1 MRRLLLVPLTLL
13 LLTMLWPGRA
23 VDAAR
28 GNNPSTQEP
37 DSGAVL
43 CSPSVYPAPQ
53 DECLPLGPAQFLA
66 DMAAQGIPYPIQPLP
81 AYAPDP
87 ALNTLPY
94 SYFKVTENGLPL
106 FPTLEDAMAN
116 QTSGRAIQ
124 AGRLLY
130 VTYQDRVENNQ
141 GVFYLLRSGEWI
153 QGEGARAALPYPFQG
168 LLFSSTPRNAFG
180 WLLEESQSRIAPGF
194 NSPYSGHKYYRFN
207 IVQVYST
214 QVVDNVEWELIGPD
228 EWLEARLAAR
238 VDPQHSPPE
247 GVTGGR
253 WIDINLY
260 EQTLAAYEDN
270 QLIFATLIASG
281 MEPFWTQPGI
291 FQVYNK
297 VPAETMSGSFEAD
310 RSDYYYLEDVPWT
323 MYYDQAR
330 ALHGAYW
337 PRLLGYPQ
345 SHGCVNMSIGDARWL
360 FDWASEG
367 EWVYV
372 HDPSGQ
378 TPTDPAL
385 YGAGAP

>member
-1 MRRLLLVPLTLL
+1 MRRLLLTFTIFLL
-13 LLTMLWPGRA
+13 LATLWPGRA
-23 VDAAR
+23 VEAAQ
-28 GNNPSTQEP
+28 GDNPSTQEP

-43 CSPSVYPAPQ
+43 CPPAVYLASQ
-53 DECLPLGPAQFLA
+53 DDCLPLGPAQFLTE
-66 DMAAQGIPYPIQPLP
+66 MAAQGMPYPLQPLP
-81 AYAPDP
+81 AYAPNPD
-87 ALNTLPY
+87 LNTVPY
-94 SYFKVTENGLPL
+94 SYFKVTDEGLPL
-106 FPTLEDAMAN
+106 FWSLDDAMAN
-116 QTSGRAIQ
+116 QPSGQ
-124 AGRLLY
+124 VLQPGKFLY
-130 VTYQDRVENNQ
+130 VSYQDRVQNDQ
-141 GVFYLLRSGEWI
+141 GVFYMLRSGAWI

-168 LLFSSTPRNAFG
+168 LLFSSTPRNPFG
-180 WLLEESQSRIAPGF
+180 WVLEEGQSRVAPGF
-194 NSPYSGHKYYRFN
+194 DSPYTGHTFYRFN

-214 QVVDNVEWELIGPD
+214 QVVDNVEWELVGPD
-228 EWLEARLAAR
+228 EWLEARLVAR
-238 VDPQHSPPE
+238 VDFRHGPPE

>member
-1 MRRLLLVPLTLL
+1 MRRLLLAFLPLL

-43 CSPSVYPAPQ
+43 CPPSVYPASQ
-53 DECLPLGPAQFLA
+53 DECLSLGPAQFLA

-87 ALNTLPY
+87 ALNTVPY
-94 SYFKVTENGLPL
+94 SYFKVTEGGLPL
-106 FPTLEDAMAN
+106 FPSLKDAMAN

-124 AGRLLY
+124 AGKLLY
-130 VTYQDRVENNQ
+130 VTYQDRVENDH
-141 GVFYLLRSGEWI
+141 GVFYLLSSGEWI

-168 LLFSSTPRNAFG
+168 LLFSSTPHNAFG

-194 NSPYSGHKYYRFN
+194 NSPYTGHKFYRFN

-214 QVVDNVEWELIGPD
+214 QVVDNVEWNLVGPD
-228 EWLEARLAAR
+228 EWMEARQVAR
-238 VDPQHSPPE
+238 VEPQTVPPE
-247 GVTGGR
+247 GVQGER
-253 WIDINLY
+253 WINVNLY
-260 EQTLAAYEDN
+260 EQTLAVYESG

-281 MEPFWTQPGI
+281 VEPFWTRPGL
-291 FQVYNK
+291 FQIYQK
-297 VPAETMSGSFEAD
+297 LDTTTMSGSFEAD
-310 RSDYYYLEDVPWT
+310 KSDYYYLEDVPWV
-323 MYYDQAR
+323 MYFDQTR

-345 SHGCVNMSIGDARWL
+345 SHGCVNLSIGDAKWL
-360 FDWASEG
+360 YGWAVEG
-367 EWVYV
+367 DWVYV
-372 HDPSGQ
+372 YDPSGR

-385 YGAGAP
+385 FGAGAP

>member
-1 MRRLLLVPLTLL
+1 MRRLFLAPLTLL
-13 LLTMLWPGRA
+13 LLTMLWPGLA
-23 VDAAR
+23 VEAAR
-28 GNNPSTQEP
+28 GNNPSAQEP

-43 CSPSVYPAPQ
+43 CPPSVYPAPQ

-81 AYAPDP
+81 AYTPDP

-106 FPTLEDAMAN
+106 FPSLEDAMAN

-124 AGRLLY
+124 AGKLLY
-130 VTYQDRVENNQ
+130 VSYQDRVENDQ

-180 WLLEESQSRIAPGF
+180 WLLEEDQSRIAPGF
-194 NSPYSGHKYYRFN
+194 NSPYTGHKYYRFD

-214 QVVDNVEWELIGPD
+214 QVVDNVEWNLVGPD
-228 EWLEARLAAR
+228 EWLEARWVAR
-238 VDPQHSPPE
+238 VDPQSDPPE
-247 GVTGGR
+247 GVQGER
-253 WIDINLY
+253 WIDVNLY
-260 EQTLAAYEDN
+260 EQTLAVYEEG

-281 MEPFWTQPGI
+281 IEPFWTRPGL
-291 FQVYNK
+291 FQIYK
-297 VPAETMSGSFEAD
+297 KLTSTTMSGSFEAD

-323 MYYDQAR
+323 MYYDQSR

-337 PRLLGYPQ
+337 APLLGYPQ
-345 SHGCVNMSIGDARWL
+345 SHGCVNLSIGDAKWL
-360 FDWASEG
+360 YDWAIDG
-367 EWVYV
+367 ERVYV
-372 HDPSGQ
+372 YDPSGR
-378 TPTDPAL
+378 TPTDPAV